1 MRKGLPAAL
10 LAGFVVTG
18 CVEAPARHGAADI
31 RLQLGLHYLAVKD
44 YAAAQ
49 RNLLRAQQAARAIT
63 GCRWRL
69 RASRRHSRIRP
80 DAPLLPARA
89 AVSAAEWLCG

>member
-1 MRKGLPAAL
+1 MHKGISAAL

-18 CVEAPARHGAADI
+18 CVKAPARHGAADI

-49 RNLLRAQQAARAIT
+49 RSCARSEPRAIT
-63 GCRWRL
+63 GCRWRA
-69 RASRRHSRIRP
+69 RARRHSRITPGR
-80 DAPLLPARA
+80 AITTSAR
-89 AVSAAEWLCG
+89 SS

>member
-1 MRKGLPAAL
+1 MHKGISAAL

-49 RNLLRAQQAARAIT
+49 RNLLRRAAARRRAAAARA
-63 GCRWRL
+63 
-69 RASRRHSRIRP
+69 RRHSRITPGR
-80 DAPLLPARA
+80 AITTSAR
-89 AVSAAEWLCG
+89 SS